1 MEIRPATE
9 RPIMTPTKEQY
20 ELAAKAAGGTLYYD
34 TRFDVRFIPQG
45 TAPEF
50 NVMSLPQWRPHED
63 RADAF
68 SLLCA
73 INGGLEVY
81 RASTSVVVAW
91 SEAPYVERY
100 SKTNL
105 VQRDSDSQ
113 QDIEAAACEAIF
125 LCAVEVGRGMA

>member
-1 MEIRPATE
+1 
-9 RPIMTPTKEQY
+9 MTPTKEQY

-50 NVMSLPQWRPHED
+50 NVLSLPQWRPHED

-73 INGGLEVY
+73 IKGDLSIRENAVY
-81 RASTSVVVAW
+81 CLSIRENAVYFSTNTLQTDTVSA
-91 SEAPYVERY
+91 EHLAKEE
-100 SKTNL
+100 
-105 VQRDSDSQ
+105 
-113 QDIEAAACEAIF
+113 IEAAACEVIF
-125 LCAVEVGRGMA
+125 LCAVEVGRGLA